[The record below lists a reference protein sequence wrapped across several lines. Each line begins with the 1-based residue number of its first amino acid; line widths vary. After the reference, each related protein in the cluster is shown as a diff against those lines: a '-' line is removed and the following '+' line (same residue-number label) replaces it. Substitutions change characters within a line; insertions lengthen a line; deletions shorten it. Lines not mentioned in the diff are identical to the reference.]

1 MSAADHDQEVE
12 TPAPPIRVGPTELVW
27 LAVAAAAAALLSRY
41 VEHAVPVVLA
51 TVAGAIVPLP
61 KRYDRKT
68 RVGIA
73 AICGLAALFVAQN
86 WIDVDAAL
94 PAGPPWEPRTMLSWL
109 LRFTIGGSLAVL
121 FLPRQAH
128 RLLRGFTLLMMIV
141 TLATS
146 LLLLRVPMGRDYHFN
161 QDYLWVNRLGIHYH
175 VAVDGISL
183 WLVLLTTFILP
194 IAAYV
199 SFGSIKTRIKD
210 WCFALLLLEGSLLG
224 AFVSLDLFLFYVFF
238 ELCLVPMYVMIGVWG
253 GQARMKAAI
262 KFFIYTM
269 AGSVLMIGALFYLAH
284 SFYRL
289 TGHYSFDYFD
299 LQRVMLPFTKRPD
312 EVFPRGAQFWL
323 FAAFSIAFFIKVP
336 MFPVHTWLPDAHTE
350 APTAGSIVL
359 AAIMLKL
366 GTYGY
371 LRFSMGLFPEAAAH
385 FGASLAGFAVLGGI
399 LYGAL
404 CAWKQD
410 DFKRLVAYSSVAHLG
425 FVMLGLFA
433 CTEASLEGSVLQMV
447 NHGIST
453 GALFLLVGVIYD
465 RRHTRQTAEFGGLA
479 KPMPLYAAMFVIATL
494 ASIGLPGTNGFIGEF
509 MVITGTFVS
518 TKLGRFN
525 GVQAAGAAAGVI
537 LGALYMLTVVQK
549 VFFGPVTKK
558 ENEKLPDLT
567 SRELLAVLPLVIA
580 MFVIGFFPNI
590 FLTQIRGA
598 TQRVE
603 QDFEQRVPAG
613 APRYFES
620 MRLLPRAHE
629 APPRA
634 GPPVS
639 ALPEGKEAQ

>member
-1 MSAADHDQEVE
+1 MSAVDHGHDA
-12 TPAPPIRVGPTELVW
+12 TPPAEEPLHIGPSHLAW
-27 LAVAAAAAALLSRY
+27 LAVAAIAAALLSRY
-41 VEHAVPVVLA
+41 VDHAVPVVLA
-51 TVAGAIVPLP
+51 TVAGAIVPH
-61 KRYDRKT
+61 RYGRRT
-68 RVGIA
+68 RIA
-73 AICGLAALFVAQN
+73 IAIICGLAALFVARM
-86 WIDVDAAL
+86 WIGDELAL
-94 PAGPPWEPRTMLSWL
+94 PESPPWEPRTMLSWL
-109 LRFTIGGSLAVL
+109 LRLTLGGALAVL

-128 RLLRGFTLLMMIV
+128 RLLRGFTMLMMLS

-146 LLLLRVPMGRDYHFN
+146 LMLLRVPMGRGYHFN
-161 QDYLWVNRLGIHYH
+161 QDYLWIRSLGIHYH

-199 SFGSIKTRIKD
+199 SFGSIKTRLKD

-224 AFVSLDLFLFYVFF
+224 AFVALDLFLFYIFF

-253 GQARMKAAI
+253 GQARMKAAL
-262 KFFIYTM
+262 KFFLYTM
-269 AGSVLMIGALFYLAH
+269 AGSVMMIAALFYLAH
-284 SFYRL
+284 AFYRL

-299 LQRVMLPFTKRPD
+299 LQRVMLPFGKRPD
-312 EVFPRGAQFWL
+312 DMLPHGAQFWL

-371 LRFSMGLFPEAAAH
+371 VRFSMGLFPEAAAH

-433 CTEASLEGSVLQMV
+433 CTGASLEGSVLQMV
-447 NHGIST
+447 NHGVST

-465 RRHTRQTAEFGGLA
+465 RRHTRMTAEFGGLA
-479 KPMPLYAAMFVIATL
+479 KPMPLYATMFVIATL

-518 TKLGRFN
+518 TKLGHFN

-537 LGALYMLTVVQK
+537 LGALYMLSVVQK

-567 SRELLAVLPLVIA
+567 SRELVAVLPLVIA

-598 TQRVE
+598 TDRVE
-603 QDFEQRVPAG
+603 QAFEMRVPSG
-613 APRYFES
+613 APHYFEG
-620 MRLLPRAHE
+620 MRLVPRSQD
-629 APPRA
+629 APPRV
-634 GPPVS
+634 GPPIK
-639 ALPEGKEAQ
+639 ALKEAKE